1 MIITGKQFRYFYPQ
15 KSLNF
20 NFQVSNYS
28 SNNFE
33 IGITGTN
40 YIYFKFKDGIIKDHY
55 QNIVGTF
62 NKDSVNIEAYIKN
75 DKYEYYLNSLPVARD
90 LIIANAT
97 SIFSA
102 LVVQIFDTPI
112 TNSIEI
118 SASVNGEKI
127 PELEFSNFYS
137 TEVTSVNLS
146 NYNEYPV
153 DIFSFSS
160 STITGEW
167 LYPSILYPNQSSSF
181 LNYDSTGIDTNTP
194 VTLNLETNF
203 GQKSYTLYVKE
214 LGSTLDPTEEEDFE
228 ITDIKYLFSSM
239 SLHSGEILPT
249 GQSKAIYKIDYALS
263 DQNQKLDLSFDYI
276 QGKTGDATIT
286 STEEVDVTFSGFL
299 TAADGKCS
307 GLLYNSN
314 LAVSKKDYSFYGLKS
329 DITLYSDITLTGY
342 FENLEATGN
351 VTTNI
356 DNTVTLSK
364 NLNDQNLIESSLY
377 YMDLGGKTGLYND
390 TKPNISNNY
399 ERIIFYKDLKINDT
413 LETITI
419 TGEVKAG
426 DGGKY
431 TFKEV
436 SVPIYSGVLAYSQD
450 FSNQFI
456 TNNIN
461 KNLYPYRGVGIATLK
476 NENGSS
482 KLLSGDSNGSFNP
495 FLLLDESSDTIF
507 FKNIPNIDYNGQYVL
522 TPLVNTN
529 NLVKGRVLLD
539 NKDTKYSKTGLYFNI
554 DTEAPAKTF
563 INDYIIKETIDSY
576 RNLSPFEKI
585 DNAKSQL
592 FITRNQVKRPL
603 NGQQL
608 NWDENNFLTLKKD
621 SISYFSANTNNPTFG
636 LVFNDPLLL
645 QAGQVIE
652 PADGKNLIKS
662 NLVTNFIA
670 NGTITETLNNTSI
683 VLTKYETS
691 LDTEDYILSYTFKT
705 KQDVEAYNF
714 SFYLK
719 PSDDAQEKYFLQIF
733 DEKGS
738 YFIYSITTN
747 GSNEGTVSSI
757 DGNGYS
763 TEQDSDKNNN
773 ASYSNFIRRFWVP
786 IQVKPILGE
795 SIIKIRLVNGRGD
808 ATPSDGASYPFV
820 PPSITVEPFSK
831 YPAYFY
837 IGGVQVEE
845 LTSLTNDPSR
855 YEVYTE
861 STSTAIN
868 TDYFPDGSRFDFFAN
883 KIRGINGRLY
893 HYDKG
898 SPNYEHVAFDSTEPD
913 SVYKLKNSDCNN
925 NECFVRNGRSVQTG
939 PGIISRANLLKTYK
953 GQSSTGGIWKFFNKY
968 FLIYFKNIT
977 NNHYPRLYTNSI
989 FTELYFKHWNPTETT
1004 ITYKESTFVEDEEKN
1019 AFNEILSI
1027 LKTYKPFD
1035 YTYKILNNK
1044 EYKIPLSLDN
1054 LDVIPDD
1061 SISDIVFSGYLG
1073 KTIQMN
1079 IQAGF
1084 ARYYPYDDIKK
1095 SELFGYFYET
1105 PDFFDIVNETIISS
1119 TAGET
1124 VTSLS
1129 SQDVF
1134 PNLKDSINNRPF
1146 KAFYSNEGSPKIIRL
1161 LKNDSSV
1168 SFSTTLNRTVY
1179 ISRCFFSKNR
1189 KILVDLTGTF
1199 YNAEKRMS
1207 SVWDIKIFNDLDF
1220 TKNPIYSS
1228 PTISD
1233 FKSSVYYAQGIASVK
1248 DGSERSL
1255 YLEVKYDY
1263 KDDFNVAEADKV
1275 LLSLISKQ
1283 SDTAQSIVTD
1293 LTIL

>member
-20 NFQVSNYS
+20 NFKVSNYS

-55 QNIVGTF
+55 ENIVGTF
-62 NKDSVNIEAYIKN
+62 NKDSVNIEAYIKD
-75 DKYEYYLNSLPVARD
+75 DKYEYYLNSIPVARD

-97 SIFSA
+97 SVFSS
-102 LVVQIFDTPI
+102 LVVQILDTPT
-112 TNSIEI
+112 TNSIDI

-137 TEVTSVNLS
+137 NEATSGKIS

-160 STITGEW
+160 STLTGQW
-167 LYPSILYPNQSSSF
+167 LYPSVLYPNQTSNF
-181 LNYDSTGIDTNTP
+181 FNYDSTGVNVNTP
-194 VTLNLETNF
+194 VTLNLDTNF

-214 LGSTLDPTEEEDFE
+214 LGSTLDPLEEEDFE
-228 ITDIKYLFSSM
+228 ITNLEYLFSSM
-239 SLHSGEILPT
+239 NLYSGEILPT
-249 GQSKAIYKIDYALS
+249 GKSTAIYKIDYTLS
-263 DQNQKLDLSFDYI
+263 NENQNLDLSFDYL
-276 QGKTGDATIT
+276 QGKTGDATIAI
-286 STEEVDVTFSGFL
+286 TEEVDVNFSGFL
-299 TAADGKCS
+299 TAANGKCS
-307 GLLYNSN
+307 GILYNSN
-314 LAVSKKDYSFYGLKS
+314 LSVDKKDYSFYGLKS
-329 DITLYSDITLTGY
+329 DITLYPDITLTGY
-342 FENLEATGN
+342 FENLEATGY

-356 DNTVTLSK
+356 DSTVTLSK
-364 NLNDQNLIESSLY
+364 NLNDQNLTESSLY

-399 ERIIFYKDLKINDT
+399 ERIIFYKDLKIEDT

-419 TGEVKAG
+419 TGEVKEG

-431 TFKEV
+431 TFNEV

-456 TNNIN
+456 TNNIT

-476 NENGSS
+476 NENGSL

-522 TPLVNTN
+522 SPLANAG

-539 NKDTKYSKTGLYFNI
+539 DKYTKYSKTGLYFNI

-592 FITRNQVKRPL
+592 FITKNQVKRPL

-621 SISYFSANTNNPTFG
+621 SISYFSAETNNPTFG

-652 PADGKNLIKS
+652 PADGNNLIKS
-662 NLVTNFIA
+662 NLVTNFID

-691 LDTEDYILSYTFKT
+691 LDIKDYILSYTFKT
-705 KQDVEAYNF
+705 KKDVSAYNF

-719 PSDDAQEKYFLQIF
+719 PSDDAKEKYFLQIF
-733 DEKGS
+733 DENGN
-738 YFIYSITTN
+738 YFIYGITTDISNN
-747 GSNEGTVSSI
+747 GRVTSI
-757 DGNGYS
+757 DSKGYD
-763 TEQDSDKNNN
+763 TKEDFDKNNIE
-773 ASYSNFIRRFWVP
+773 YSNYIRRFWVHIP
-786 IQVKPILGE
+786 VSLTVEE
-795 SIIKIRLVNGRGD
+795 SIIKIRLVNGSGD
-808 ATPSDGASYPFV
+808 EPPAIGQSYLFN
-820 PPSITVEPFSK
+820 PPSTTIEPISK

-855 YEVYTE
+855 YEAYIE
-861 STSTAIN
+861 SISTSIN
-868 TDYFPDGSRFDFFAN
+868 ENYFPDGSRFDFFAN
-883 KIRGINGRLY
+883 RIRGINGSLY
-893 HYDKG
+893 HYNKG
-898 SPNYEHVAFDSTEPD
+898 NTNYEHVAFDSTEPN
-913 SVYKLKNSDCNN
+913 SVYRLKNSDCNN
-925 NECFVRNGRSVQTG
+925 NECFVRNGRSLQTG
-939 PGIISRANLLKTYK
+939 PGIVSRENLLKTYK
-953 GQSSTGGIWKFFNKY
+953 GQSSNAGIWQFFNKY
-968 FLIYFKNIT
+968 FLIHFKNIT
-977 NNHYPRLYTNSI
+977 NNNYPILYTDLN
-989 FTELYFKHWNPTETT
+989 FNKLYFKYWNPTENI
-1004 ITYKESTFVEDEEKN
+1004 ITYEESSFVLAEDKN
-1019 AFNEILSI
+1019 ALNEILSI

-1035 YTYKILNNK
+1035 FVYETLNNK
-1044 EYKIPLSLDN
+1044 TYKIPLSLN
-1054 LDVIPDD
+1054 KLNVIPDD

-1073 KTIQMN
+1073 KTIEMN

-1084 ARYYPYDDIKK
+1084 ARYYPYDDIKR

-1146 KAFYSNEGSPKIIRL
+1146 QPFSSNEGSPKITRL
-1161 LKNDSSV
+1161 LKNDSVV
-1168 SFSTTLNRTVY
+1168 SLSTTLDRTVY
-1179 ISRCFFSKNR
+1179 ISRCFFNQKT
-1189 KILVDLTGTF
+1189 KISVDLEGIF
-1199 YNAEKRMS
+1199 YKAEKRMS
-1207 SVWDIKIFNDLDF
+1207 SVWDIKIFTDLDF

-1228 PTISD
+1228 PVISD
-1233 FKSSVYYAQGIASVK
+1233 FKSPIYSAQGIASVK
-1248 DGSERSL
+1248 DGSEQSL
-1255 YLEVKYDY
+1255 YLEVKYEH
-1263 KDDFNVAEADKV
+1263 KDDFNVDEADKALV
-1275 LLSLISKQ
+1275 SLIMKKSNTDQ
-1283 SDTAQSIVTD
+1283 GTITD